1 MKIIQ
6 ITPGAGGDFY
16 CDNCLRDNALAME
29 LRRRGHDALMVPL
42 YLPMAA
48 DGHDAPPAP
57 PAPIFFGGINVYLQQ
72 KSAIFR
78 RTPRWLDRLL
88 DSPRL
93 LARVARRAGMTRP
106 ADLGEMT
113 LSMLR
118 GEEGRQVKELARLVA
133 WLSEHERPDVVCLS
147 NALLLGMARSIK
159 GALGVP
165 LVCLLQDEDAFLDAM
180 PEPHRGEAWDLLR
193 RRAADVDGFIAVSR
207 HYREVMRRR
216 LGVAPERVA
225 AVHIGASAAGFG
237 PAAPPEMPV
246 IGYTARLCGAR
257 GLDTLVEAFLALRTE
272 PAMAGLRLRIT
283 GMETVD
289 DRQFVADLRRRIAE
303 AGAAGNVELLPALD
317 RAGRQNFLRTVSL
330 VAVPAREGEAFGL
343 FVLEALASGVPVVLT
358 RVGSYPELLERGG
371 GVLVAPDDPR
381 ALAAAIRE
389 LVTDPERLRQA
400 GAAGR
405 KAVLEYFNLSRMAD
419 DIVKVFER
427 VLASKPC
434 HI

>member
-16 CDNCLRDNALAME
+16 CDNCLRDNALVLE

-48 DGHDAPPAP
+48 GSLQASRGT
-57 PAPIFFGGINVYLQQ
+57 PIFFGGINVYLQQ

-78 RTPRWLDRLL
+78 KTPRWLDRLL

-118 GEEGRQVKELARLVA
+118 GEEGRQAKELQRLVA
-133 WLSEHERPDVVCLS
+133 WLAEHERPDLVCLS
-147 NALLLGMARSIK
+147 NALLLGMAQRLKS
-159 GALGVP
+159 ALGVP

-180 PEPHRGEAWDLLR
+180 SEPYRGEAWDLLR
-193 RRAADVDGFIAVSR
+193 RRAAEVDGFIAVSR
-207 HYREVMRRR
+207 HYRKVMCRR
-216 LGVAPERVA
+216 LGLAPERTS
-225 AVHIGASAAGFG
+225 AVHIGISAAGFQ
-237 PAAPPEMPV
+237 PAAPPQPPV
-246 IGYTARLCGAR
+246 IGYTARLCGAK
-257 GLDTLVEAFLALRTE
+257 GLDTLVEALLALKAE
-272 PAMAGLRLRIT
+272 PATAGLRLKIT
-283 GMETVD
+283 GMETTD
-289 DRQFVADLRRRIAE
+289 DRSLVAGLRRRIAE
-303 AGAAGNVELLPALD
+303 AGAAADVEFLPALD
-317 RAGRQNFLRTVSL
+317 RTSRQKFLHTVSL
-330 VAVPAREGEAFGL
+330 VAVPARQGEAFGL
-343 FVLEALASGVPVVLT
+343 FVIEAFAAGVPVVLT
-358 RVGSYPELLERGG
+358 RIGSYPELVEMGG
-371 GVLVAPDDPR
+371 GVLVEPDDPR
-381 ALAAAIRE
+381 ALAAAIRD
-389 LVTDPERLRQA
+389 LLADPERLRQA

-405 KAVLEYFNLSRMAD
+405 KAVLEHFNVERMAG
-419 DIVKVFER
+419 DIVKVFEQ

>member
-16 CDNCLRDNALAME
+16 CDNCLRDNALALE

-48 DGHDAPPAP
+48 DGPDAGRG
-57 PAPIFFGGINVYLQQ
+57 APIFFGGINVYLQQ

-106 ADLGEMT
+106 ADLGEVT

-118 GEEGRQVKELARLVA
+118 GEEGRQMKELQRLVA
-133 WLSEHERPDVVCLS
+133 WLSEQERPDLVCLS
-147 NALLLGMARSIK
+147 NALLLGMARPIK
-159 GALGVP
+159 SALGVP

-180 PEPHRGEAWDLLR
+180 PEPYRGEAWGLLGD
-193 RRAADVDGFIAVSR
+193 RAAEVDGFIAVSR
-207 HYREVMRRR
+207 HYREVMCRR
-216 LGVAPERVA
+216 LGLAPERVA
-225 AVHIGASAAGFG
+225 AVHLGTSAEGFG
-237 PAAPPEMPV
+237 PAAPPETPV
-246 IGYTARLCGAR
+246 IGYTARLCGAK
-257 GLDTLVEAFLALRTE
+257 GLDTLVEAFLALRVE
-272 PAMAGLRLRIT
+272 PATVGVRLKVSGMA
-283 GMETVD
+283 TVD
-289 DRQFVADLRRRIAE
+289 DREFVAGLRRRIAE
-303 AGAAGNVELLPALD
+303 AEVAAAVEFLPALD
-317 RAGRQNFLRTVSL
+317 RAGRQALLRTVSL

-343 FVLEALASGVPVVLT
+343 FVLEALASGVPVVLS
-358 RVGSYPELLERGG
+358 RVGSYPELVERGG
-371 GVLVAPDDPR
+371 GVLVEPNDPR
-381 ALAAAIRE
+381 ALAAAIRD
-389 LVTDPERLRQA
+389 LLADPEKARRA
-400 GAAGR
+400 GESGR
-405 KAVLEYFNLSRMAD
+405 KAVLEHFSIERMAG
-419 DIVKVFER
+419 DIVKVFQQ

>member
-48 DGHDAPPAP
+48 DGPDAPPAP

-93 LARVARRAGMTRP
+93 LARVAGRAGMTRP
-106 ADLGEMT
+106 AALGEMT

-225 AVHIGASAAGFG
+225 AVHIGASAAG
-237 PAAPPEMPV
+237 
-246 IGYTARLCGAR
+246 
-257 GLDTLVEAFLALRTE
+257 
-272 PAMAGLRLRIT
+272 
-283 GMETVD
+283 
-289 DRQFVADLRRRIAE
+289 
-303 AGAAGNVELLPALD
+303 NVELLPALD

-389 LVTDPERLRQA
+389 LLADPERLRQA

-405 KAVLEYFNLSRMAD
+405 KAVLEYFSIERMAG

-427 VLASKPC
+427 VVAS
-434 HI
+434 HT